1 MQKKISKHFL
11 KATEYQ
17 QPKVKDSLPRSWGK
31 IVDGEQT
38 PVITLAGEHLLVI
51 GTLQDLCN
59 ACLPNTHETSV
70 PVENMAVS
78 SHNGT
83 CEISKIEE
91 LQNV

>member
-38 PVITLAGEHLLVI
+38 PVITQGEHLLVI
-51 GTLQDLCN
+51 GTLPDLMQRM
-59 ACLPNTHETSV
+59 AAQYARHLRTH
-70 PVENMAVS
+70 
-78 SHNGT
+78 
-83 CEISKIEE
+83 
-91 LQNV
+91 

>member
-38 PVITLAGEHLLVI
+38 PVITQGEHLLVI
-51 GTLQDLCN
+51 GTLPDLMQRM
-59 ACLPNTHETSV
+59 AANTHDISVPIENIAIPLNNSYEFIQLETS
-70 PVENMAVS
+70 A
-78 SHNGT
+78 T
-83 CEISKIEE
+83 IS
-91 LQNV
+91 